1 MTAARGFLGAGDLYI
16 SRYDPTT
23 AAFLAYEGP
32 YLAEKFEIKPNSDL
46 KEMSSRG
53 KTTYGQVIES
63 VPLPKPTD
71 FTVELTEVD
80 TVSLATALFG
90 TSTTLTQASGTLT
103 AEAFTVIKGKWV
115 QLSKQRIDPA
125 DTLVVTHTT
134 GSPTY
139 VEGTDYEVNRTLGM
153 VKILT
158 GSAIVDGASV
168 KFTGDYL
175 AISGT
180 TIAGSTQSQVRAKF
194 KLDGVN
200 FADQSPC
207 IVFCREAVLTPDN
220 AFDFLGSDFAKISLK
235 GRLKTPTGQTDPFTV
250 ELRTA

>member
-1 MTAARGFLGAGDLYI
+1 MSARGFLGAGDLYI
-16 SRYDPTT
+16 SRYDPIT

-80 TVSLATALFG
+80 KVSLATALFG
-90 TSTTLTQASGTLT
+90 TSEDLTQGAGTLT
-103 AEAFTVIKGKWV
+103 AEVFTAIKGKWV
-115 QLSKQRIDPA
+115 PLTKMRLDPD
-125 DTLVVTHTT
+125 DTLVVTNSAAST
-134 GSPTY
+134 TY
-139 VEGTDYEVNRTLGM
+139 VEGTDYIVNHRLGWI
-153 VKILT
+153 KILT
-158 GSAIVDGASV
+158 TSAIAESASL

-175 AISGT
+175 AVTGT

-220 AFDFLGSDFAKISLK
+220 AFDFLASDFAKISLK
-235 GRLKTPTGQTDPFTV
+235 GRLKTPTGETDPFTV
-250 ELRTA
+250 QLHVA